1 MGFKWTFI
9 RRWDVFAARTA
20 RIAVAEPEQID
31 RQCDRSEGRTQVP
44 IGCAEGDKGTTPA
57 GEPADPT
64 REASFSPVSKRESRR
79 KDGIHPGSDA
89 GSADGQ
95 PADADTMTDPD
106 LQLIEAT
113 AAGKESQRVYFEPG
127 NSEARDGQ
135 RGQTG
140 IAHVRDDA
148 PPTQPT
154 AGPENEPQTFDLEAT
169 ATSAFVGGGPLRSFR
184 KGSVPSIEDDD
195 DPEAAQEEFEA
206 RLAASTAEGEGE
218 RLGWLED
225 KIPDESEDLDGDLD
239 AFLPL
244 APASV
249 EMEGADWEEFAL
261 YADEFDETPSRD
273 ELCEV
278 QARGQLSRTE
288 RAHQQA
294 MELGLRFGWDESGI
308 AVLTDVFDRW
318 WWSAAKRSME
328 RELREGLEPNELRS
342 AIEIRDIWANHP
354 EFSMDFS
361 RLMSHRRD
369 QHTAMAYLNISWPL
383 ALQLVRTA
391 DGYADAEYFEHLL
404 CTHFDIWYTSSR
416 KRRIYQAFSTYV
428 YFRFGQADRQLTTLY
443 DWTFEPDPSLQLSSS
458 L

>member
-1 MGFKWTFI
+1 M
-9 RRWDVFAARTA
+9 
-20 RIAVAEPEQID
+20 AEPEQID

-44 IGCAEGDKGTTPA
+44 IGCAESDKGATPA

-64 REASFSPVSKRESRR
+64 REASFSPVSKHESGR
-79 KDGIHPGSDA
+79 KDGFRPGSDPRW
-89 GSADGQ
+89 ADEQ
-95 PADADTMTDPD
+95 PADVDTMTDSD

-140 IAHVRDDA
+140 IAHVRDDGQR
-148 PPTQPT
+148 TQPT
-154 AGPENEPQTFDLEAT
+154 AGPENEPQPLDLEAT
-169 ATSAFVGGGPLRSFR
+169 ATSASVGDRAMRSFW
-184 KGSVPSIEDDD
+184 KGSSPSIEDE
-195 DPEAAQEEFEA
+195 DPEVAQEEFEA
-206 RLAASTAEGEGE
+206 RLAASTAEGEVE
-218 RLGWLED
+218 RFGWAED
-225 KIPDESEDLDGDLD
+225 KIPEEPDDVDGDLD
-239 AFLPL
+239 VFLPL
-244 APASV
+244 APAGL

-261 YADEFDETPSRD
+261 HADEFDEAPSRD
-273 ELCEV
+273 ELSEV
-278 QARGQLSRTE
+278 QARGRLSRTE
-288 RAHQQA
+288 RARQQA
-294 MELGLRFGWDESGI
+294 MELGLRFGWDEYGI

-416 KRRIYQAFSTYV
+416 KRRIYQAFSTYL
-428 YFRFGQADRQLTTLY
+428 YFRFGQADRQLKTLY
-443 DWTFEPDPSLQLSSS
+443 DWTFDPDPSLQL
-458 L
+458 